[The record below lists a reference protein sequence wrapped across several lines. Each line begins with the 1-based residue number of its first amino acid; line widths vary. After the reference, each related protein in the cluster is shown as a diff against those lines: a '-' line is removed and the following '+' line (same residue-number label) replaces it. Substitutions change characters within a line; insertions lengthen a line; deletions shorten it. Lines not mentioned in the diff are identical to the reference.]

1 MKRLF
6 IFTVLVFLLQPA
18 GNAQKVSGKVY
29 GLDDKAKKIPL
40 TGVNVYWA
48 HNHEGTTTDEKGFFS
63 IEKVEDDIEIFSDL
77 ADDHSDHLL
86 VFSFVGYMND
96 TIHVHHNMRNFEMV
110 LASISELE
118 GVEVNAR
125 QVGSFI
131 SRIDPVVTQHIN
143 RHELQRAACCNLSES
158 FETNASVDVSY
169 SDAVTGAKQ
178 IEMLGLAGIYSQMMT
193 ENIPNYYGLANS
205 YGLMWVPGTWMES
218 IQVSKGTAAVING
231 YESITGQINV
241 EYKKPDDSEK
251 LFLNLFADSDGRIET
266 NLNSAAQVNGNWS
279 TMIYGHL
286 SHNNTKNDHNK
297 DGFLDHP
304 LYTQYNLFHRWK
316 YMGQKHEAQFGIQYL
331 DEDRTGGQLDFDK
344 SDERSVN
351 MPYGINIHN
360 RRWQAFAKNGLLL
373 NRPNT
378 SVAMINSYTWHNQEA
393 FFGLRD
399 YKARQHSFYN
409 NLIYQSYISTTQHNF
424 STGLSYL
431 YNNYDEMLSDSAFRF
446 TERVPGAFFQYTFNE
461 PEKFT
466 FIAGLRVD
474 FHNHF
479 GTFYTPR
486 VHARYALTPKTIV
499 RASAGKGYRTANVI
513 AENISLLAS
522 SRDILTIEA
531 LDQEEAWNYGMHI
544 TQYIDLLGKELTL
557 STEFYR
563 TEFRNQ
569 VIVDMDAD
577 ISQIRL
583 YNLNGRS
590 YSNSFQVEAS
600 YELLPRLDVLAA
612 FRVNDVKMT
621 INDEFQHKPLVN
633 KYKSLLT
640 ASYATNMNRWQF
652 DLTGQFNGGGRL
664 PDTSGRP
671 EEFRLDESFPSYTIL
686 NAHVTRYFR
695 NWSVYLGGENLLNF
709 TQKHPIIAA
718 DDPFGDY
725 FDASLVWGPIMG
737 SKFYIGLR
745 YTID

>member
-6 IFTVLVFLLQPA
+6 IFIVMVILLQPA
-18 GNAQKVSGKVY
+18 ANAQKVSGKVY

-63 IEKVEDDIEIFSDL
+63 IEKAEDDIEIFSDII
-77 ADDHSDHLL
+77 DDHSDHLL

-96 TIHVHHNMRNFEMV
+96 TIHVHHDMRNFEMV
-110 LASISELE
+110 LAAISELE
-118 GVEVNAR
+118 GVEVSAR
-125 QVGSFI
+125 QVGTFI
-131 SRIDPVVTQHIN
+131 SRIDPVVTQQIN

-251 LFLNLFADSDGRIET
+251 LFLNLFADSDGRFESNI
-266 NLNSAAQVNGNWS
+266 NSAAQVNGNWS
-279 TMIYGHL
+279 TMVYGHL

-316 YMGQKHEAQFGIQYL
+316 YMGQNYEAQFGIQYL

-344 SDERSVN
+344 NDERSVN
-351 MPYGINIHN
+351 TPYGINIHN

-399 YKARQHSFYN
+399 YRARQNSFYN
-409 NLIYQSYISTTQHNF
+409 NLIYQSYINNTQHNF

-431 YNNYDEMLSDSAFRF
+431 YNDYDEMLSDSAYRF
-446 TERVPGAFFQYTFNE
+446 TERVPGAFFQYTYSA
-461 PEKFT
+461 PEKLT
-466 FIAGLRVD
+466 LIAGMRVD

-486 VHARYALTPKTIV
+486 VHARYAITPKTII

-522 SRDILTIEA
+522 SRDVVTIEA

-544 TQYIDLLGKELTL
+544 TQYIDVLGKELTL
-557 STEFYR
+557 SAEFYR

-612 FRVNDVKMT
+612 FRMNDVKMT
-621 INDEFQHKPLVN
+621 INDEFQRKPLVN

-652 DLTGQFNGGGRL
+652 DITGQFNGGGRL

-671 EEFRLDESFPSYTIL
+671 EEYRLDETFPSYTIL
-686 NAHVTRYFR
+686 NAQVTRFFR